1 MEGSPQTAVQT
12 VYTLSCI
19 KRNCW
24 IIYRH
29 NHPKENKVLKNNI
42 PISDA
47 FFSIFNFHNLIWQFQ
62 LLTEKANQEQSSNST
77 SIDSIFYSFQQNL
90 VHHYNGKMW
99 KRGPPCD
106 FYESAIKFS
115 ALGRLSVTRTM
126 EQSRSYTLNTW
137 TLSTDPPPPPPLPIS
152 PPPKPSVSFYYIRR
166 WFQSWLY
173 QPYVLLRLSW
183 QDQHKKR
190 SSQSRTITF

>member
-62 LLTEKANQEQSSNST
+62 LLTEKVNQEQSSNST
-77 SIDSIFYSFQQNL
+77 SIDIIFYSFQQNL

-137 TLSTDPPPPPPLPIS
+137 TLSTDLPPTPSFTYFTTTQTECVILLHQALIS
-152 PPPKPSVSFYYIRR
+152 VLIVSAICVIEIK
-166 WFQSWLY
+166 LT
-173 QPYVLLRLSW
+173 
-183 QDQHKKR
+183 R
-190 SSQSRTITF
+190 ST